1 MNIKNRTPD
10 IQKVFDETWKANN
23 YSTNGVSEQ
32 INNGKQRMN
41 RVLYGN
47 NNNNNNTNPIPK
59 NINSIENQLENLQ
72 KTMNAVTNQH
82 NRNNFR

>member
-10 IQKVFDETWKANN
+10 IQKVFDKTWKANN
-23 YSTNGVSEQ
+23 YSTNGISEQ
-32 INNGKQRMN
+32 ISKEKQRMN
-41 RVLYGN
+41 GILFGN
-47 NNNNNNTNPIPK
+47 NGNSNNPLPKNTNT
-59 NINSIENQLENLQ
+59 IENQLENLQ

>member
-32 INNGKQRMN
+32 INNEKQRMN
-41 RVLYGN
+41 RVLYG
-47 NNNNNNTNPIPK
+47 NNNNNTNPIPK